1 MEVLFERLTGERWQG
16 LINDGY
22 EYLHMKGIS
31 RIEVGGKEVSCFLV
45 VPLYS
50 LMGVNVDRSWVE
62 AIASVEVRELMYNV
76 HGIPVYMMRE
86 A

>member
-31 RIEVGGKEVSCFLV
+31 RIEVGGKEVSCFFGCTV
-45 VPLYS
+45 VQSNGSKCGSQL
-50 LMGVNVDRSWVE
+50 G
-62 AIASVEVRELMYNV
+62 
-76 HGIPVYMMRE
+76 
-86 A
+86 